1 MNPTSLFISVTAGAI
16 GTGYFFY
23 GKKQGLFVPLFSGMA
38 LCIYPYFIENIWLML
53 LIGIALCAAPFI
65 WRE

>member
-1 MNPTSLFISVTAGAI
+1 MGMSSLFISILAGAI
-16 GTGYFFY
+16 GTGYFIY
-23 GKKQGLFVPLFSGMA
+23 GKKQGLFVPLFAGIA
-38 LCIYPYFIENIWLML
+38 LCIYPCFIENIWLML